1 MILLESLGGVTL
13 IQLHRGGADR
23 ITAVSRRG
31 IRDGK
36 KKKKHKINQK
46 PSNCILLRLPI

>member
-1 MILLESLGGVTL
+1 MILLESLVGVIL

-36 KKKKHKINQK
+36 KKNKNKINQK
-46 PSNCILLRLPI
+46 PTNCILLRHPI